1 MTDQRNTSSR
11 VAEHRSNDPTWL
23 LERRRD
29 VFSQDGED
37 GIIETILDVLPGLNH
52 WCVEIG
58 AWDGLSGS
66 NTRNLIVS
74 RNYSAVLVEANNKRA
89 EALCSNYADNP
100 RVIPLQ
106 AMVGFSEKDGLDTLL
121 GATPIPRD
129 FDFLSIDIDGNDYHV
144 WKAMQRYEPKAL
156 VIEFNPT
163 VPSAVSFIQSAD
175 PAVSQ
180 GSSLRA
186 LVELGLEKGY
196 ELVSVTGVNA
206 FFVRREYFPLF
217 GIADNSIETL
227 QTNLWAMT
235 YLFVGYDGTVFLRGA
250 CNIPWLGLKLD
261 ESKIQT
267 VPRWFRAPRSTYSIA
282 KQIAF
287 SCYKDPWAFL
297 CSLPRLSFRAIRKI
311 FRSR

>member
-1 MTDQRNTSSR
+1 MTNERNTGSR
-11 VAEHRSNDPTWL
+11 MAEHEGGGPTWL

-37 GIIETILDVLPGLNH
+37 GIIEAILDVLPGPNC

-74 RNYSAVLVEANNKRA
+74 RNYSAVLVEANASRA
-89 EALCSNYADNP
+89 QALRSNYADNSG
-100 RVIPLQ
+100 VISLQ
-106 AMVGFSEKDGLDTLL
+106 ALVGFSGKDGLDALL
-121 GATPIPRD
+121 SGTPAPRD

-180 GSSLRA
+180 GSSLRS
-186 LVELGLEKGY
+186 LVELGREKGY

-217 GIADNSIETL
+217 RIADNSIETL

-235 YLFVGYDGTVFLRGA
+235 YLFVGYDGTIFLRGA
-250 CNIPWLGLKLD
+250 QSIPWLGLKLD
-261 ESKIQT
+261 ESKMQT
-267 VPRWFRAPRSTYSIA
+267 VPRWFRASRGSYSKL

-287 SCYKDPWAFL
+287 SFYKDPRAFVRA
-297 CSLPRLSFRAIRKI
+297 LPCMALRAAGKLFRQH
-311 FRSR
+311 